1 MWLKAKSQNRL
12 RGIFEELRNMF
23 DRIRSYLGWE
33 SLSDEQFEH
42 QREDLLKKIPVPVF
56 WLFGKTGSGKSSIV
70 RYLTGSTQAE
80 IGNGFQPKTKTSFA
94 YDFPSSTPTLIRFL
108 DTRGLGEQGYD
119 PHDDLASFDQ
129 STHVVIV
136 VVRVMDHALA
146 EVIEPLRKIRAARPK
161 RPILLALT
169 CLHEAYPFEQHPNPD
184 PFEIRKSASEPTA
197 GDTADPA
204 VPDGERTAVEPI
216 PTASSQ
222 AQHPEL
228 QRSLRAQ
235 ELRFAGLVD
244 RIVPIDLT
252 NPNEGFYEPNFGG
265 KRLHEALIA
274 LLPAAYQQS
283 LIHLDDVR
291 DSSRSQV
298 DKKGLTAI
306 LTYSSL
312 AAASAASP
320 LPWIDI
326 PLVMA
331 LQTRLVYVLA
341 DLYEQKMNAA
351 LLAKMAGAVGG
362 RLAVR
367 FAIRAPLK
375 MIPFAGHAANAAM
388 AFAYTFSLGKA
399 CCWYFGQM
407 QQGNTPT
414 TEEWNQVWSEQMQQ
428 AVDAWKNRTQS
439 SR

>member
-1 MWLKAKSQNRL
+1 M
-12 RGIFEELRNMF
+12 
-23 DRIRSYLGWE
+23 
-33 SLSDEQFEH
+33 
-42 QREDLLKKIPVPVF
+42 
-56 WLFGKTGSGKSSIV
+56 
-70 RYLTGSTQAE
+70 
-80 IGNGFQPKTKTSFA
+80 
-94 YDFPSSTPTLIRFL
+94 
-108 DTRGLGEQGYD
+108 
-119 PHDDLASFDQ
+119 
-129 STHVVIV
+129 
-136 VVRVMDHALA
+136 
-146 EVIEPLRKIRAARPK
+146 
-161 RPILLALT
+161 
-169 CLHEAYPFEQHPNPD
+169 
-184 PFEIRKSASEPTA
+184 
-197 GDTADPA
+197 
-204 VPDGERTAVEPI
+204 
-216 PTASSQ
+216 
-222 AQHPEL
+222 
-228 QRSLRAQ
+228 
-235 ELRFAGLVD
+235 
-244 RIVPIDLT
+244 
-252 NPNEGFYEPNFGG
+252 
-265 KRLHEALIA
+265 
-274 LLPAAYQQS
+274 
-283 LIHLDDVR
+283 IHLDDVR

>member
-1 MWLKAKSQNRL
+1 
-12 RGIFEELRNMF
+12 MF

-94 YDFPSSTPTLIRFL
+94 YDFPSSSPTLIRFL

-184 PFEIRKSASEPTA
+184 PFEIRKPTSEGMAGEPSVETVPHDGRSAGGT
-197 GDTADPA
+197 
-204 VPDGERTAVEPI
+204 V
-216 PTASSQ
+216 PTASLQ

-252 NPNEGFYEPNFGG
+252 NPDEGFHEPNFGG
-265 KRLHEALIA
+265 KRLQERCAML
-274 LLPAAYQQS
+274 
-283 LIHLDDVR
+283 V
-291 DSSRSQV
+291 
-298 DKKGLTAI
+298 GW
-306 LTYSSL
+306 
-312 AAASAASP
+312 P
-320 LPWIDI
+320 LSG
-326 PLVMA
+326 A
-331 LQTRLVYVLA
+331 LQ
-341 DLYEQKMNAA
+341 
-351 LLAKMAGAVGG
+351 
-362 RLAVR
+362 
-367 FAIRAPLK
+367 
-375 MIPFAGHAANAAM
+375 
-388 AFAYTFSLGKA
+388 
-399 CCWYFGQM
+399 CC
-407 QQGNTPT
+407 
-414 TEEWNQVWSEQMQQ
+414 
-428 AVDAWKNRTQS
+428 A
-439 SR
+439 